1 MRLELL
7 KQHIRRNLENNI
19 WNEKNRERTVVFR
32 SLGDVQI
39 LLETENSGITDIN
52 TAQQTIMSE
61 SKSGKYKNKQLAR
74 NIPI

>member
-19 WNEKNRERTVVFR
+19 WNEKNRERAVVFR

>member
-61 SKSGKYKNKQLAR
+61 SESGKYKNKQLAR